1 MEIYYFIAAYFLFYS
16 AYTSLHIVLG
26 QLFYKKPLAT
36 NLEQNQESVVV
47 LFPAFKPDL
56 GFPERLARMKKAL
69 DFPFVH
75 FFVVLQQS
83 TKEMEDAIS
92 LHSDLCIHV
101 EKPIETSGNPYHSIL
116 RFSVNK
122 AKEFNPKHLLLLDMD
137 NEIDTISFQRLL
149 SFRNEFDLIQAKRVA
164 QSSKTN
170 SISQFDSLSESLND
184 SMMRASRSILKAP
197 IELSG
202 SGFIADFELLSDAI
216 HNLDSKAPGMDKNLL
231 IQLLSL
237 KPSIKMLFDEEAV
250 VTDEKTTEID
260 SYSRQRTRW
269 FGNQYYNARTQFFP
283 LLRLALRSTRF
294 GIADYGISLC
304 RPPRSFQIIILF
316 IGTLLEFV
324 AHFMGYSNPFL
335 FLIASVIY
343 AFGLS
348 LFLFKHR
355 NQFSFSSVF
364 SMLSIALKNSF
375 LALKSFSP
383 SLKGT
388 FLNTRKEEK

>member
-1 MEIYYFIAAYFLFYS
+1 MEVYYVIAAYFLFYS
-16 AYTSLHIVLG
+16 FYTSAHIILA
-26 QLFYKKPLAT
+26 QLFYKKPLVR
-36 NLEQNQESVVV
+36 NVEQQHESVVV
-47 LFPAFKPDL
+47 LLPAFKPDT

-83 TKEMEDAIS
+83 TKEMEKVVS
-92 LHSDLCIHV
+92 LHSDLCIHL
-101 EKPIETSGNPYHSIL
+101 EKPIESSGNPYHSIL
-116 RFSVNK
+116 QFSVNK
-122 AKEFNPKHLLLLDMD
+122 AKDFNPKHLLLLDMD
-137 NEIDTISFQRLL
+137 NEIDASSFQRLL
-149 SFRNEFDLIQAKRVA
+149 SFRNEYDLIQGKRIA
-164 QSSKTN
+164 QSSNNN

-202 SGFIADFELLSDAI
+202 SGFIAEFELLSGAI
-216 HNLDSKAPGMDKNLL
+216 HNLDAKAPGMDKNLL

-237 KPSIKMLFDEEAV
+237 KPSIKMLFDEESV

-269 FGNQYYNARTQFFP
+269 FGNQYYNARMQFFP
-283 LLRLALRSTRF
+283 LLLLALRSFRF

-316 IGTLLEFV
+316 IGTLLELGF
-324 AHFMGYSNPFL
+324 HFLGYANPFL
-335 FLIASVIY
+335 FLIASFIY

-355 NQFSFSSVF
+355 SQFNFSSIF
-364 SMLSIALKNSF
+364 SMLNIAFKNSF

-388 FLNTRKEEK
+388 FLNTRKDEK

>member
-1 MEIYYFIAAYFLFYS
+1 
-16 AYTSLHIVLG
+16 
-26 QLFYKKPLAT
+26 
-36 NLEQNQESVVV
+36 
-47 LFPAFKPDL
+47 
-56 GFPERLARMKKAL
+56 L

-122 AKEFNPKHLLLLDMD
+122 AKELNPKHLILLDMD

-149 SFRNEFDLIQAKRVA
+149 SFRNEFDLIQGKRVA
-164 QSSKTN
+164 QSSNTT

-202 SGFIADFELLSDAI
+202 SGFIADFELLSGAI
-216 HNLDSKAPGMDKNLL
+216 HHLDSKAPGMDKNLL

-237 KPSIKMLFDEEAV
+237 KPSIKMLFDEDSV

-304 RPPRSFQIIILF
+304 RPPRSFQIIIL
-316 IGTLLEFV
+316 IVGTLLEFV

-343 AFGLS
+343 TFGLS
-348 LFLFKHR
+348 LFLFNHR

-364 SMLSIALKNSF
+364 SMLNIALKNSF